1 MSNPRVANPLPAQR
15 ETLYSYLSRIAAT
28 WRATVPD
35 LAYDIGAAFRRLL
48 EQDQEAI
55 EEFANW
61 VGLTTDQKNELL
73 SWTAMRAGEIRMV
86 LRGELFMSRALV
98 NPVMRG
104 CPVCLREDANS
115 YRGKEAVAMVMR
127 GDWQLREASICFR
140 HCHPLVPL
148 WEAAVLRNRFDIA
161 ARLDEI
167 KDDILAGSFDQPTVV
182 PSAYDVWLD
191 RRLSGVVDDTWFG
204 TQSIYAVTTFCGL
217 LGRAILKDEPLEQDR
232 PTGLFHAIG
241 FDAAVESPSSLR
253 RVLDQIAAK
262 TIGHQ
267 GEPHKAFGL
276 LYSRMSERYVNDP
289 AFDRF
294 SHIMRDC
301 IIDHWPVATGEIV
314 LGEVLPERKFHS
326 LTSAARETGV
336 GEKVLEHFL
345 VEVGALS
352 SDDPRPA
359 PRRLIDARRYSEL
372 LAEIP
377 TLVGPIAMRNAIGAT
392 LLELKALE
400 ESGLLVP
407 RTKVAK
413 VKNPWRISDGLALL
427 AELQTGA
434 TRVPTNDH
442 DWETLLLARRRS
454 YIGLG
459 NLVQGVRDGILIHG
473 QREGI
478 GGFHGIVVR
487 KRDVDAMA
495 SATTSKAR
503 IISEALPGVMSAAAF
518 GRSVG
523 LRDHGSL
530 IALIV
535 AGETPALR
543 AQNPVTNR
551 QQYQMDKSDIAAF
564 HKRFVTL
571 TTLVA
576 ETGLHRN
583 ALGAKLSHARVLRYS
598 PDGRKF
604 GAVYLRS
611 DAEAALR

>member
-1 MSNPRVANPLPAQR
+1 
-15 ETLYSYLSRIAAT
+15 
-28 WRATVPD
+28 
-35 LAYDIGAAFRRLL
+35 LAYDIGAAFKRLL
-48 EQDQEAI
+48 EQDPEAI
-55 EEFANW
+55 EEFASW

-73 SWTAMRAGEIRMV
+73 SWTAMRAGEIRMAF
-86 LRGELFMSRALV
+86 RGELFMSRALV

-104 CPVCLREDANS
+104 CPVCLREDAS
-115 YRGKEAVAMVMR
+115 SCRDKETVAMVMR
-127 GDWQLREASICFR
+127 GDWQLREASVCVR

-148 WEAAVLRNRFDIA
+148 WEAAPLRDRFDIA
-161 ARLDEI
+161 ARLGEI

-182 PSAYDVWLD
+182 PSAYDLWLD

-204 TQSIYAVTTFCGL
+204 TQSLYAVSTFCGL
-217 LGRAILKDEPLEQDR
+217 LGRAILKDEPLEKGG
-232 PTGLFHAIG
+232 PAGLFHAMG
-241 FDAAVESPSSLR
+241 FDAAVEGPTALR
-253 RVLDQIAAK
+253 TALDRIAAK

-267 GEPHKAFGL
+267 DEPHKAFGL

-294 SHIMRDC
+294 RHIMRDC

-326 LTSAARETGV
+326 LKSAARETGV
-336 GEKVLEHFL
+336 GERVLEQFL

-352 SDDPRPA
+352 VDDPRPA
-359 PRRLIDARRYSEL
+359 QRRLIDAHKYSEL

-407 RTKVAK
+407 RTRVAK

-434 TRVPTNDH
+434 IRVPTNDD

-454 YIGLG
+454 YIGLET
-459 NLVQGVRDGILIHG
+459 LVQGVRDGILVHG

-478 GGFHGIVVR
+478 AGFHGIVVR
-487 KRDVDAMA
+487 RRDVDAMA
-495 SATTSKAR
+495 SATKSKAR

-518 GRSVG
+518 GRSIG
-523 LRDHGSL
+523 LRDHGGL
-530 IALIV
+530 IALIE
-535 AGETPALR
+535 AGGTPALQAR
-543 AQNPVTNR
+543 NPVTNR
-551 QQYQMDKSDIAAF
+551 QQYQMDQSDIAAF
-564 HKRFVTL
+564 HNRFVTL
-571 TTLVA
+571 TTLAA

-598 PDGRKF
+598 PDGRDF